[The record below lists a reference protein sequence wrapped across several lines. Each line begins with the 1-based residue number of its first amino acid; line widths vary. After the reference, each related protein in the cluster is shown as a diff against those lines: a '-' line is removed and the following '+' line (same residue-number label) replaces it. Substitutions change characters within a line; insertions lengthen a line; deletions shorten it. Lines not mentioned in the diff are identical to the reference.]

1 MKKTLQIHKLL
12 LTAMKISLTQ
22 VFLAIWLMS
31 SAFASDT
38 NAQNALNQ
46 RVTLQGQD
54 LGMRN
59 ILSQIEK
66 QTDIRFVFSSKLIQ
80 SNRKV
85 TVDFQ
90 NIQLS
95 KILDNLLKPL
105 QLTYEVSGKLVI
117 INRATDG
124 IPANLGGIQKISE
137 ITNVAAVEV
146 TGKISDE
153 AGVGIPGVTVLEKG
167 TKNGTVTN
175 VDGKFTIKVANT
187 NSTLVFS
194 SVGFSNQEVKVGT
207 TTNFNISMKANISNL
222 DEVIVVG
229 YGTQKKAT
237 ITGAVSAIQG
247 DKLIKSPSVDL
258 GSSLAG
264 RLPGLVVIQ
273 TSGEPGYDGASIRIR
288 GTNTLGNS
296 SPLVVI
302 DGVPDRDG
310 GLGRISGYDIESI
323 SVLKDASA
331 AIYGARA
338 ANGAIL
344 VTTKRGKSGKPTI
357 SYSANYGFSQ
367 PARVPQMS
375 SAFEYANIMNELP
388 IYKTIPV
395 AEWGAASNGITTK
408 GSYQSPTAGV
418 SALNA
423 NYSPEA
429 VKKYADGSDPW
440 RYPNT
445 DWFGDAFRTWAP
457 QVRHNLTISGGND
470 NIRYFSSLGYV
481 YQDAIYKNSATN
493 YSQYNFRTNVDAK
506 INQYINANLNVMLR
520 REQRR
525 SPTENSGA
533 IFRMLMRGRPTEPE
547 VWPNGKAGPDIEN
560 GQNPYVITTNATGYV
575 DTPTDY
581 LQTNAGVDIT
591 NPWID
596 GLKLTLSA
604 AVDKSSSTAKTW
616 QTPWSLYYWDKTTF
630 EADGVTPK
638 LEGAVRSNFKDPRL
652 TQAYSSSLNVNLTAL
667 LSYSK
672 TLDRV
677 HNINVLAG
685 VTKETFNGDNFSAFR
700 RNYIS
705 PAVDQLFAG
714 GSLQQNTGGS
724 AFERARL
731 GYYGRV
737 QYSYKE
743 KYLVEGIWRIDGSYI
758 FPESK
763 RFGFFPGVL
772 VGWNISNEDFFRP
785 LKNTVDNMKIR
796 ASYGQMGNDQV
807 FFNNQLQEYAYLST
821 YSFGQYPINGEV
833 ATTLVETSLANP
845 NFTWER
851 ANNFNLGL
859 DASFLNNKFDMVLE
873 YFYNKRDQILIQKT
887 GSTPASSGISSLL
900 PPVNAGRVD
909 NSGFE
914 FTLNYNGK
922 ASREVQ
928 FRAGINGGYAQ
939 NKIIFQDE
947 APGAP
952 DYQKQEGH
960 PIGSYL
966 VFKSAGVFKDQ
977 AAVEANKI
985 DYSGVTGKLI
995 PGDMKFEDVNG
1006 DGKINADDATRID
1019 KSINPTFNFGAN
1031 FEVKYK
1037 GFDLS
1042 VLFQGATGAAI
1053 RIQTESGDIGNFLKY
1068 SYDNRWTIA
1077 NPSDVHPRLASR
1089 GDTYYTGGNYGNNTY
1104 YLFDKDYIRL
1114 KNLELGYRI
1123 PKTILSKLKLSDAR
1137 IYVNGSNLFT
1147 IDKTKV
1153 YDPEA
1158 TAQSGVYYPQSRVIN
1173 TGLSISF

>member
-1 MKKTLQIHKLL
+1 MKKTLQINKLL

-31 SAFASDT
+31 AAYANDT
-38 NAQNALNQ
+38 NAQNVLNQ
-46 RVTLQGQD
+46 RVTLQVQD
-54 LGMRN
+54 FGMRN
-59 ILSQIEK
+59 ILLQIEK
-66 QTDIRFVFSSKLIQ
+66 QTDVRFVFSSKLIQ
-80 SNRKV
+80 SNRKI

-90 NIQLS
+90 NIPLS

-117 INRATDG
+117 INRVTEG
-124 IPANLGGIQKISE
+124 VTNNVGSVQKTSDVL
-137 ITNVAAVEV
+137 NVAAISV

-153 AGVGIPGVTVLEKG
+153 SGITIPGVTILEKG
-167 TKNGTVTN
+167 TKNGTTTN
-175 VDGKFTIKVANT
+175 ADGQFSIKVAGA
-187 NSTLVFS
+187 NSILVFS
-194 SVGFSNQEVKVGT
+194 SVGFSNQEVKVGSI
-207 TTNFNISMKANISNL
+207 TNLNIVLKANVSNL
-222 DEVIVVG
+222 DEVVVVG

-237 ITGAVSAIQG
+237 VTGAISAIQG
-247 DKLIKSPSVDL
+247 DKLIKSPSMDL
-258 GSSLAG
+258 GSALAG

-273 TSGEPGYDGASIRIR
+273 SSGEPGFDNATIRIR

-302 DGVPDRDG
+302 DGIPDRDG
-310 GLGRISGYDIESI
+310 GLSRISGYDIESI

-338 ANGAIL
+338 ANGAII
-344 VTTKRGKSGKPTI
+344 VTTKRGKSGKPMVT
-357 SYSANYGFSQ
+357 YSANFGVAQ
-367 PARVPQMS
+367 PARTPQLAN
-375 SAFEYANIMNELP
+375 AFEYASIMNELP

-395 AEWGAASNGITTK
+395 GEWGAASNSINTT
-408 GSYQSPTAGV
+408 GSYQSPTAGI

-423 NYSPEA
+423 NFSPDA
-429 VKKYADGSDPW
+429 VKKYANGSDPW

-445 DWFGDAFRTWAP
+445 DWFGDAFKAWSP
-457 QVRHNLTISGGND
+457 QTRHNLTISGGSD
-470 NIRYFSSLGYV
+470 NVRYFTSLGYV
-481 YQDAIYKNSATN
+481 SQDAYYKNSASN

-506 INQYINANLNVMLR
+506 INPYITANLNVMLR

-525 SPTENSGA
+525 SPTESAGS

-547 VWPNGKAGPDIEN
+547 VWPNGKPGPDIEN
-560 GQNPYVITTNATGYV
+560 GQNPYVITTNATGYI

-604 AVDKSSSTAKTW
+604 AVDKSSFTSKTW

-652 TQAYSSSLNVNLTAL
+652 AQAYSSSLNINLTAL
-667 LSYSK
+667 LSYNK
-672 TLDRV
+672 TLDKV
-677 HNINVLAG
+677 HNINILAG
-685 VTKETFNGDNFSAFR
+685 VTKETFKGDNFSAFR

-737 QYSYKE
+737 QYSFKE
-743 KYLVEGIWRIDGSYI
+743 KYLVEGIWRVDGSYI

-763 RFGFFPGVL
+763 RFGFFPGIL
-772 VGWNISNEDFFRP
+772 VGWNISKENFF
-785 LKNTVDNMKIR
+785 KSVKAVDNMKIR

-807 FFNNQLQEYAYLST
+807 FYNGNLQEYAYLST
-821 YSFGQYPINGEV
+821 YGFGQYPINGQV

-909 NSGFE
+909 NSGYE

-922 ASREVQ
+922 ASNQVQ

-939 NKIIFQDE
+939 NKVVFQDE

-960 PIGSYL
+960 PIGAYL

-977 AAVEANKI
+977 AAIEANKV

-995 PGDMKFEDVNG
+995 PGDMRFEDVNG

-1019 KSINPTFNFGAN
+1019 KTINPTFNFGAN
-1031 FEVKYK
+1031 FEIKYK

-1104 YLFDKDYIRL
+1104 FLFDKDYIRL

-1123 PKTILSKLKLSDAR
+1123 PASILSKLKLSSAR

>member
-1 MKKTLQIHKLL
+1 MKVSYVFHWLRVVYKPISIFKPIFQPIFPNQFPMKKLL
-12 LTAMKISLTQ
+12 LLNSLRINPLLEQKSFIQKFTLLIAITFLSFQ
-22 VFLAIWLMS
+22 LFATNLAI
-31 SAFASDT
+31 
-38 NAQNALNQ
+38 
-46 RVTLQGQD
+46 
-54 LGMRN
+54 
-59 ILSQIEK
+59 
-66 QTDIRFVFSSKLIQ
+66 
-80 SNRKV
+80 
-85 TVDFQ
+85 
-90 NIQLS
+90 
-95 KILDNLLKPL
+95 
-105 QLTYEVSGKLVI
+105 
-117 INRATDG
+117 
-124 IPANLGGIQKISE
+124 E
-137 ITNVAAVEV
+137 I
-146 TGKISDE
+146 TGKINDE

-175 VDGKFTIKVANT
+175 VEGKFTLKVANT

-237 ITGAVSAIQG
+237 VTGAVAAIQG
-247 DKLIKSPSVDL
+247 DRLMKSPSVEL
-258 GSSLAG
+258 GSTLAG

-273 TSGEPGYDGASIRIR
+273 QSGEPGFDGATIRIR

-344 VTTKRGKSGKPTI
+344 VTTKRGKNGKPLVT
-357 SYSANYGFSQ
+357 YSSNFGVAQ
-367 PARVPQMS
+367 PSRTPQMS
-375 SAFEYANIMNELP
+375 SSSEYASIMNELP
-388 IYKTIPV
+388 IYKSIPV
-395 AEWGAASNGITTK
+395 AEWGAASNSINTTGAYK
-408 GSYQSPTAGV
+408 SPTAGV
-418 SALNA
+418 SALSA
-423 NYSPEA
+423 NFSPEA
-429 VKKYADGSDPW
+429 VKGYATGSNPW
-440 RYPNT
+440 LYPNT
-445 DWFGDAFRTWAP
+445 DWFGDAFKTWAP
-457 QVRHNLTISGGND
+457 QQNHNLTISGGSD
-470 NIRYFSSLGYV
+470 NIRYFASLGYLN
-481 YQDAIYKNSATN
+481 QDAYYKNSAAN
-493 YSQYNFRTNVDAK
+493 YSQYNFRSNVDAK
-506 INQYINANLNVMLR
+506 VNKYINANLNIMVR

-547 VWPNGKAGPDIEN
+547 VWPNGLPGPDIEN

-581 LQTNAGVDIT
+581 IQTNAGVDIT

-596 GLKLTLSA
+596 GLKLSLSA
-604 AVDKSSSTAKTW
+604 AIDKSSVSAKIW
-616 QTPWSLYYWDKTTF
+616 QTPWSLYYWDKKTF
-630 EADGVTPK
+630 ESDGVTPK

-652 TQAYSSSLNVNLTAL
+652 TQAYSSALNVNLTAL

-672 TLDRV
+672 TLDKV

-685 VTKETFNGDNFSAFR
+685 VTKETFDGDNFSAFR

-737 QYSYKE
+737 QYAYKE

-763 RFGFFPGVL
+763 RFGFFPGIL
-772 VGWNISNEDFFRP
+772 LGWNISNEDFFKP
-785 LKNTVDNMKIR
+785 LKETVDNMKVR

-807 FFNNQLQEYAYLST
+807 FFNNQLQEYAFLST
-821 YSFGQYPINGEV
+821 YSFGQYPINSEV

-873 YFYNKRDQILIQKT
+873 YFYNKRDQILIQKA

-900 PPVNAGRVD
+900 PPVNAGKVD

-922 ASREVQ
+922 ASRDLQ
-928 FRAGINGGYAQ
+928 FRVGLNGGYAQ
-939 NKIIFQDE
+939 NKVVFMDE
-947 APGAP
+947 VKSDKTPS
-952 DYQKQEGH
+952 YQYMEGK
-960 PIGSYL
+960 PLNSYL

-977 AAVEANKI
+977 ADIEANKI
-985 DYSGVTGKLI
+985 DYSAATPNLI

-1006 DGKINADDATRID
+1006 DGKINADDAVRLD
-1019 KSINPTFNFGAN
+1019 KGIQPTFNFGMT
-1031 FEVKYK
+1031 FELKYK
-1037 GFDLS
+1037 NFDMN

-1068 SYDNRWTIA
+1068 SYDNRWSIA
-1077 NPSDVHPRLASR
+1077 NPSSEHPRLASR
-1089 GDTYYTGGNYGNNTY
+1089 GDTYFTGGNFGNNTY

-1114 KNLELGYRI
+1114 KNIEIGYRL
-1123 PKTILSKLKLSDAR
+1123 PKALLDKIKISNAR
-1137 IYVNGSNLFT
+1137 IYINGSNIFT
-1147 IDKTKV
+1147 IDKMKV

-1158 TAQSGVYYPQSRVIN
+1158 TVSSGVFYPQSRVIN

>member
-1 MKKTLQIHKLL
+1 MKKLL
-12 LTAMKISLTQ
+12 LLNSLRINPLLEQKSFIQKFTLLIAVTFLSFQ
-22 VFLAIWLMS
+22 LFATNLAI
-31 SAFASDT
+31 
-38 NAQNALNQ
+38 
-46 RVTLQGQD
+46 
-54 LGMRN
+54 
-59 ILSQIEK
+59 E
-66 QTDIRFVFSSKLIQ
+66 
-80 SNRKV
+80 
-85 TVDFQ
+85 
-90 NIQLS
+90 
-95 KILDNLLKPL
+95 
-105 QLTYEVSGKLVI
+105 
-117 INRATDG
+117 
-124 IPANLGGIQKISE
+124 IS
-137 ITNVAAVEV
+137 
-146 TGKISDE
+146 GKISDE

-175 VDGKFTIKVANT
+175 VEGQFTLKVANT

-237 ITGAVSAIQG
+237 VTGAVAAIQG
-247 DKLIKSPSVDL
+247 SALMKSPSVEL
-258 GSSLAG
+258 GSTLAG

-273 TSGEPGYDGASIRIR
+273 QSGEPGFDGATIRIR

-344 VTTKRGKSGKPTI
+344 VTTKRGKNGKPLVT
-357 SYSANYGFSQ
+357 YSSNFGVAQ
-367 PARVPQMS
+367 PSRIPQMS
-375 SAFEYANIMNELP
+375 SSSEYASIMNELP
-388 IYKTIPV
+388 IYKSIPV
-395 AEWGAASNGITTK
+395 GEWGAASNSINTT
-408 GSYQSPTAGV
+408 GSYKSPTAGV
-418 SALNA
+418 SALSA
-423 NYSPEA
+423 NFSPEA
-429 VKKYADGSDPW
+429 VKGYATGNDPW

-445 DWFGDAFRTWAP
+445 DWFGDAFKTWAP
-457 QVRHNLTISGGND
+457 QQNHNLTISGGSD
-470 NIRYFSSLGYV
+470 NIRYFASLGYLN
-481 YQDAIYKNSATN
+481 QDAYYKNSATN
-493 YSQYNFRTNVDAK
+493 YSQYNFRSNVDAK
-506 INQYINANLNVMLR
+506 INKYINANLNIMVR

-525 SPTENSGA
+525 GPTENSGA

-547 VWPNGKAGPDIEN
+547 VWPNGLPGPDIEN

-581 LQTNAGVDIT
+581 IQTNAGVDIT

-604 AVDKSSSTAKTW
+604 AVDKSTVIPKIW
-616 QTPWSLYYWDKTTF
+616 QTPWSLYYWDKKTF
-630 EADGVTPK
+630 ETDGVTPK

-652 TQAYSSSLNVNLTAL
+652 TQAYSSALNVNLTAL

-672 TLDRV
+672 TLDRN
-677 HNINVLAG
+677 HTINVLAG
-685 VTKETFNGDNFSAFR
+685 VTKETFTGDNFSAFR

-737 QYSYKE
+737 QYAYKE
-743 KYLVEGIWRIDGSYI
+743 KYLVEGIWRVDGSYI
-758 FPESK
+758 FPPSK
-763 RFGFFPGVL
+763 RFGFFPGIL
-772 VGWNISNEDFFRP
+772 LGWNISSEDFFKP
-785 LKNTVDNMKIR
+785 LKGTVDNMKIR

-807 FFNNQLQEYAYLST
+807 FFDKNDGNGPRLQEYAFLST
-821 YSFGQYPINGEV
+821 YSFGQYPINSEV

-873 YFYNKRDQILIQKT
+873 YFNNKRDQILIQKA
-887 GSTPASSGISSLL
+887 GSTPSSSGISSLL
-900 PPVNAGRVD
+900 PPVNAGKVE

-922 ASREVQ
+922 PSKDVQ
-928 FRAGINGGYAQ
+928 FRVGLNGGYAQ
-939 NKIIFQDE
+939 NKVVFLDE
-947 APGAP
+947 VKSKDIP
-952 DYQKQEGH
+952 DAQYREGK
-960 PIGSYL
+960 PLDSYL
-966 VFKSAGVFKDQ
+966 VFKSAGVFKSQ
-977 AAVEANKI
+977 ADIEANKI
-985 DYSGVTGKLI
+985 DYSAATSKLI

-1006 DGKINADDATRID
+1006 DGKIDDKDAVRLD
-1019 KSINPTFNFGAN
+1019 KGIQPTFNFGMT
-1031 FEVKYK
+1031 FELKYK
-1037 GFDLS
+1037 NFDMN

-1068 SYDNRWTIA
+1068 SYDNRWSIA
-1077 NPSDVHPRLASR
+1077 NPSSEHPRLASR
-1089 GDTYYTGGNYGNNTY
+1089 GDTYFTGGNFGNNTY
-1104 YLFDKDYIRL
+1104 FLFDKDYIRL
-1114 KNLELGYRI
+1114 KNIEIGYRL
-1123 PKTILSKLKLSDAR
+1123 PKALLDKIKISNAR
-1137 IYVNGSNLFT
+1137 IYINGSNIFT
-1147 IDKTKV
+1147 IDKMKV

-1158 TAQSGVYYPQSRVIN
+1158 TNSSGVFYPQSRVIN